1 MGVSVRVSRN
11 ARVYLPFWI
20 AIPAYLLVGAV
31 WLVVGAVWV
40 IVWLIVQGCTLA
52 GRSAARRR
60 AQARGEHRPAR
71 ETQRPE
77 ATDMEWLGLTA
88 K

>member
-20 AIPAYLLVGAV
+20 AIPAYLIVGVV
-31 WLVVGAVWV
+31 WLGVAV
-40 IVWLIVQGCTLA
+40 VQGCTLAA

-60 AQARGEHRPAR
+60 AQARGEHGQPAR
-71 ETQRPE
+71 HNARRR
-77 ATDMEWLGLTA
+77 
-88 K
+88 